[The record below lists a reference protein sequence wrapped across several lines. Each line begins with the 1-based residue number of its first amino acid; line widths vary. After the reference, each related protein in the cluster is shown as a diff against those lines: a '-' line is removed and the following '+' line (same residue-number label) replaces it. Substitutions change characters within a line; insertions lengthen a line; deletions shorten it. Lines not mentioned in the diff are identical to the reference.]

1 MTGGLTPQRSV
12 EIDGAVVRYTVVRSA
27 RRKKTVTITLDRDK
41 AVVVAAPLKT
51 RNADIEA
58 IVRKRAGWIL
68 RKLHEEDPRP
78 QPRQLVSGE
87 SLYYLGRAVPISVQT
102 TDGLTPSVSLD
113 DWTFRI
119 ECPEYLEGEERRTA
133 LREALMGWYWSRA
146 DETIRQSVER
156 WQSRVGRKPVRI
168 SLGNQKSLWGSCSSK
183 GSLRFNWRIVM
194 APPALIDYVVVHEL
208 CHLVVANHSDRFWEQ
223 VARLVPDYSQR
234 RLKLRKLE
242 PLLTL

>member
-1 MTGGLTPQRSV
+1 MTVGLTPQRSV
-12 EIDGAVVRYTVVRSA
+12 ELDGAVVRYTVVWSA

-41 AVVVAAPLKT
+41 SVVVAAPLKT

-102 TDGLTPSVSLD
+102 TGGLAPSVKLE

-223 VARLVPDYSQR
+223 VARLMPDYSQR
-234 RLKLRKLE
+234 RLKLRKLG

>member
-12 EIDGAVVRYTVVRSA
+12 ELDGSVIRYRVVRSA
-27 RRKKTVTITLDRDK
+27 RRKKTVTITLDRDRH
-41 AVVVAAPLKT
+41 VVVAAPLKT

-68 RKLHEEDPRP
+68 RKLHEEDSRP

-87 SLYYLGRAVPISVQT
+87 SLHYLGRAVPISVQT
-102 TDGLTPSVSLD
+102 TDGLTPSVKLED
-113 DWTFRI
+113 CTFRI

-133 LREALMGWYWSRA
+133 LREALMNWYWGRA
-146 DETIRQSVER
+146 DETIQQSVER

-223 VARLVPDYSQR
+223 VARLMPDYSQR

>member
-12 EIDGAVVRYTVVRSA
+12 KLDGSVIRYRVVRSA
-27 RRKKTVTITLDRDK
+27 RRKKTVTITLDRDRH
-41 AVVVAAPLKT
+41 VVVAAPLKT

-102 TDGLTPSVSLD
+102 TGGLTPSVKLE

-133 LREALMGWYWSRA
+133 LREALMSWYWA
-146 DETIRQSVER
+146 
-156 WQSRVGRKPVRI
+156 GRT
-168 SLGNQKSLWGSCSSK
+168 
-183 GSLRFNWRIVM
+183 
-194 APPALIDYVVVHEL
+194 
-208 CHLVVANHSDRFWEQ
+208 
-223 VARLVPDYSQR
+223 R
-234 RLKLRKLE
+234 R
-242 PLLTL
+242 

>member
-12 EIDGAVVRYTVVRSA
+12 ELDGSVIRYRVVRSA
-27 RRKKTVTITLDRDK
+27 RRKKTVTITLDRDRH
-41 AVVVAAPLKT
+41 VVVAAPLKT

-68 RKLHEEDPRP
+68 RKLHEEDSRP

-87 SLYYLGRAVPISVQT
+87 SLHYLGRAVPISVQT
-102 TDGLTPSVSLD
+102 TDGLTPSVKLED
-113 DWTFRI
+113 CTFRI

-133 LREALMGWYWSRA
+133 LREALMNWYWGRA

-223 VARLVPDYSQR
+223 VARLMPDYSQR
-234 RLKLRKLE
+234 RLKLRKLG

>member
-12 EIDGAVVRYTVVRSA
+12 ELDGSVIRYRVVRSA
-27 RRKKTVTITLDRDK
+27 RRKKTVTITLDRDRH
-41 AVVVAAPLKT
+41 VVVAAPLKT

-68 RKLHEEDPRP
+68 RKLHEEDSRP

-87 SLYYLGRAVPISVQT
+87 SLHYLGRAVPISVQT
-102 TDGLTPSVSLD
+102 TDGLTPSVKLED
-113 DWTFRI
+113 CTFRI

-133 LREALMGWYWSRA
+133 LREALMRWYWGRA

-223 VARLVPDYSQR
+223 VARLMPDYSQR
-234 RLKLRKLE
+234 RLKLRKLG

>member
-12 EIDGAVVRYTVVRSA
+12 ELDGAVVRYTVVRSA

-41 AVVVAAPLKT
+41 SVVVAAPLKT

-68 RKLHEEDPRP
+68 RKLHEEASRP

-102 TDGLTPSVSLD
+102 TDGLAPSVKLED
-113 DWTFRI
+113 GTFRI

-223 VARLVPDYSQR
+223 VARLMPDYSQR
-234 RLKLRKLE
+234 RLKLRKLG

>member
-12 EIDGAVVRYTVVRSA
+12 ELDGSVIRYRVVRSA
-27 RRKKTVTITLDRDK
+27 RRKKTVTITLDRDRH
-41 AVVVAAPLKT
+41 VVVAAPLKT

-68 RKLHEEDPRP
+68 RKLHEEDSRP

-87 SLYYLGRAVPISVQT
+87 SLYYLGRAVPISVET
-102 TDGLTPSVSLD
+102 TGGLTPSVSLD

-119 ECPEYLEGEERRTA
+119 VCPEYLEGEERRTA

-146 DETIRQSVER
+146 DETIRQTVER

-223 VARLVPDYSQR
+223 VTRLMPDYSQR
-234 RLKLRKLE
+234 RLKLRKLG
-242 PLLTL
+242 PMLTL

>member
-12 EIDGAVVRYTVVRSA
+12 ELDGAVVRYTVVRSA
-27 RRKKTVTITLDRDK
+27 RRKKTVTITLDRDRH
-41 AVVVAAPLKT
+41 VVVAAPLKT

-68 RKLHEEDPRP
+68 RKLHEEDSRP

-87 SLYYLGRAVPISVQT
+87 SLYYLGRTVPLHVQT
-102 TDGLTPSVSLD
+102 TDGLTPSVNLED
-113 DWTFRI
+113 RTFRI

-133 LREALMGWYWSRA
+133 LREALMRWYWGRA
-146 DETIRQSVER
+146 DETIRQSVEL
-156 WQSRVGRKPVRI
+156 WQPRAGRKPARI
-168 SLGNQKSLWGSCSSK
+168 SLGDQKSLWGSCSSK

-194 APPALIDYVVVHEL
+194 APLALIDYVVVHEL

-223 VARLVPDYSQR
+223 VARVMPDYSQR

-242 PLLTL
+242 PMLTL

>member
-12 EIDGAVVRYTVVRSA
+12 ELDGSVIRYRVVRSA
-27 RRKKTVTITLDRDK
+27 RRKKTVTITLDRDRH
-41 AVVVAAPLKT
+41 VVVAAPLKT

-68 RKLHEEDPRP
+68 RKLHEEDSRP

-87 SLYYLGRAVPISVQT
+87 SLYYLGRAVPISVET
-102 TDGLTPSVSLD
+102 TGGLTPSVSLD

-119 ECPEYLEGEERRTA
+119 VCPEYLEGEERRTA

-146 DETIRQSVER
+146 DETIRQTVER

-194 APPALIDYVVVHEL
+194 APPPLIDYVAVHEL
-208 CHLVVANHSDRFWEQ
+208 CHLVVANHSGRFWDQ
-223 VARLVPDYSQR
+223 VARLIPDYSQR
-234 RLKLRKLE
+234 RLKLRKLG

>member
-12 EIDGAVVRYTVVRSA
+12 KLDGSVIRYRVVRSA

-102 TDGLTPSVSLD
+102 TDGLTPSVKLE

-119 ECPEYLEGEERRTA
+119 ECPECLEGEERRTA
-133 LREALMGWYWSRA
+133 LREALMGWYWGRA
-146 DETIRQSVER
+146 DETIGRSVEC
-156 WQSRVGRKPVRI
+156 WQSRVGRKPARI
-168 SLGNQKSLWGSCSSK
+168 SLGDQKSLWGSCSSK

-223 VARLVPDYSQR
+223 VARLMPDYSQR

>member
-1 MTGGLTPQRSV
+1 MARELTHPRSV
-12 EIDGAVVRYTVVRSA
+12 RFGDAVIRYRVVRSA
-27 RRKKTVTITLDRDK
+27 RRKKTVTITLDRDRS
-41 AVVVAAPLKT
+41 VVVAAPLKT
-51 RNADIEA
+51 RNSDIEA

-68 RKLHEEDPRP
+68 RKLREEDPRP

-87 SLYYLGRAVPISVQT
+87 SLYYLGRAVPIHVQT
-102 TDGLTPSVSLD
+102 SAGLTPSVSLE

-133 LREALMGWYWSRA
+133 LREALMSWYWGRA
-146 DETIRQSVER
+146 DETIRENVER
-156 WQSRVGRKPVRI
+156 WQSRVGRKPARI
-168 SLGNQKSLWGSCSSK
+168 SLGDQKSLWGSCSSK

-194 APPALIDYVVVHEL
+194 APPPLIDYVVVHEL

-223 VARLVPDYSQR
+223 VARIIPDYSQR

-242 PLLTL
+242 PTLTL

>member
-1 MTGGLTPQRSV
+1 M
-12 EIDGAVVRYTVVRSA
+12 
-27 RRKKTVTITLDRDK
+27 
-41 AVVVAAPLKT
+41 VAAPLKT

-68 RKLHEEDPRP
+68 RKLHEEDSRP

-87 SLYYLGRAVPISVQT
+87 SLHYLGRAVPISVQT
-102 TDGLTPSVSLD
+102 TDGLTPSVKLED
-113 DWTFRI
+113 CTFRI

-133 LREALMGWYWSRA
+133 LREALMNWYWGRA

-223 VARLVPDYSQR
+223 VARLMPDYSQR
-234 RLKLRKLE
+234 RLKLRKLG